1 MLAFMVLPN
10 VVALAYNA
18 FDGVEIDLILA
29 SLALGTQRTRAIY
42 KVVKKHA
49 YGMLVVA
56 VIVATGRAIG
66 ETAALNF
73 ILTSQNFNQTFA
85 SGFGQL

>member
-18 FDGVEIDLILA
+18 FDGVEINLILA

-85 SGFGQL
+85 SGFRQL